1 MNDLPKRREASVF
14 DFSADYVF
22 LHPDPKLQY
31 YDQTTATSGPK
42 PMYMEA
48 QESQ

>member
-1 MNDLPKRREASVF
+1 MTDLPERREEPVF
-14 DFSADYVF
+14 DFSADYAF

-31 YDQTTATSGPK
+31 YDRTTATSGPK
-42 PMYMEA
+42 PMHMEA